1 MSDVR
6 LSGAGSIGVTL
17 VAVLLLALQVAAS
30 RPEGRVPLPSV
41 QNAVSASES
50 PQQVRDEGRPNTVRL
65 PPPPAARPV
74 SAMEGAP
81 AEFETQS
88 AVKREALKPAAQS
101 AAVRTPST
109 KTFAPLRP
117 EPDLEAYPP
126 DAIPSVAPA
135 APKMLKPAPAQDA
148 KPTPIK
154 PLRPQQMS
162 KDPEQLGPAE
172 AVPQVA
178 KPSQHA
184 ENLADENSAH
194 KPPGAKNG
202 TVMLDGEGVHQGRA
216 LLRILEHGEGPSV
229 EIGWPANGTVR
240 EHLFQRFASCY
251 GMRIALMD
259 GDGRLFVADGRRQI
273 PWPVNLDRYSG
284 YVRQANGVV
293 GRAERQAVG
302 RIRAHH
308 GTVTGATVVR
318 LFPRRVDAILLGGLH
333 ALIGG
338 DYARAKTIR
347 ATYQLN
353 GGSVIVDAVI
363 VDGRRVP
370 GGIDLSLGAGRTCG
384 A

>member
-30 RPEGRVPLPSV
+30 RPEERVTQPPV
-41 QNAVSASES
+41 QTAVSASEG
-50 PQQVRDEGRPNTVRL
+50 PQQERDESRKNTVRL

-74 SAMEGAP
+74 SAMEDAP
-81 AEFETQS
+81 AEFETQP
-88 AVKREALKPAAQS
+88 AVKREALKPVARS
-101 AAVRTPST
+101 AAVRPPLS

-117 EPDLEAYPP
+117 KPDLEAAPP

-135 APKMLKPAPAQDA
+135 ALKMVRPVPAQDA
-148 KPTPIK
+148 ELTPIK

-162 KDPEQLGPAE
+162 KDPERPDPAG
-172 AVPQVA
+172 AVPQAA

-184 ENLADENSAH
+184 ENLADEISAH
-194 KPPGAKNG
+194 KPPGAKSG
-202 TVMLDGEGVHQGRA
+202 TVVLDGEGVHQGRA
-216 LLRILEHGEGPSV
+216 LLRILEHGEGPTV
-229 EIGWPANGTVR
+229 EIGWPANGTAR

-259 GDGRLFVADGRRQI
+259 GDGRLFIADGRRQI

-284 YVRQANGVV
+284 YVRQASGVV

-333 ALIGG
+333 ELIGR

-353 GGSVIVDAVI
+353 GGNVIVDAVI

-370 GGIDLSLGAGRTCG
+370 GRIDLSLGAGRTCG
-384 A
+384 T